1 MNTEE
6 ALALMRAQADEGRRA
21 SAERLGVPAENSL
34 GVPTAALRRL
44 AKRLGRSNALAR
56 GLWDSGWHEAR
67 LLAALVC
74 EPEGLTRAEVERM
87 MGEVASWDLCD
98 HLCKELVIKRGDWE
112 GFMRAWA
119 EEDGVYKKRA
129 AFTLIAAAAVHR
141 TPLPME
147 KVEGYLALIRAH
159 ARDSRPHVKK
169 AASWAIRELG
179 KSGPAEREAAL
190 AAAREMLSG
199 GDRALAWAARDA
211 IRELENCVCVEGVRR
226 LVPAGGKMAARAG
239 K

>member
-1 MNTEE
+1 MNCEE
-6 ALALMRAQADEGRRA
+6 VLRHLRAAASEKHRA
-21 SAERLGVPAENSL
+21 AAVKLGIPEESSL
-34 GVPTAALRRL
+34 GIPTAELRRIARAAGKL
-44 AKRLGRSNALAR
+44 NALAFE
-56 GLWDSGWHEAR
+56 LWDTGYHEAR
-67 LLAALVC
+67 LTAALVF
-74 EPEGLTRAEVERM
+74 EPEGLARADVECL
-87 MGEVASWDLCD
+87 MGDVVSWDLCD
-98 HLCKELVIKRGDWE
+98 HLCKELIIR
-112 GFMRAWA
+112 RADYESFINGWVSAA
-119 EEDGVYKKRA
+119 ETYKKRA

-141 TPLPME
+141 APLPME

-159 ARDSRPHVKK
+159 ARDGRPHVKK

-211 IRELENCVCVEGVRR
+211 IRELESCVCVEGVRR
-226 LVPAGGKMAARAG
+226 LVPAGGKMAARAV

>member
-1 MNTEE
+1 MNCEE
-6 ALALMRAQADEGRRA
+6 VLRHLRAAASEKHRA
-21 SAERLGVPAENSL
+21 AAVKLGIPEESSL
-34 GVPTAALRRL
+34 GIPTAELRRI
-44 AKRLGRSNALAR
+44 ARAAGKSNALAFE
-56 GLWDSGWHEAR
+56 LWDTGYHEAR
-67 LLAALVC
+67 LLSALVC

-141 TPLPME
+141 APLPME

-159 ARDSRPHVKK
+159 ARDGRPHVKK

-211 IRELENCVCVEGVRR
+211 IRELESCVCVEGVRR
-226 LVPAGGKMAARAG
+226 LATAGGKMAARAV